1 MALNQFPRKKRPM
14 ASMSKQGRT
23 IGGAPA
29 GAARGSHSATAR
41 TNLLAWHR
49 KSLPQLR
56 PSKFGCAGANL
67 AGINHFAMDRTRPC
81 ERGTKMGV
89 LINGVWTEGELPQ
102 EYADGGRFKRAESQF
117 RDRITADGS
126 SGFKAE
132 PGRYHLYVAHGCP
145 WAHRTLIYR
154 ALKKLDGLISVAYSV
169 PGLKKTGWTFEDDP
183 RFPDCTPDTVNGFH
197 YLHEA
202 YVATDKNYTG
212 KVTVPTLWDK
222 KTKRIVNNE
231 SSEIVRML
239 DTEFNAITG
248 NKTEYY
254 PAALRTKIDAI
265 NDRIYNDV
273 NNGVYRCGF
282 AKSQAAYE
290 EAFDSLFATLDNL
303 EQQLSRQRYLVGSQI
318 TEADWR
324 LFPTLVRF
332 DVAYFSIFKCNQK
345 RVADYPNL
353 SNYMRELYQM
363 PGVAVTVKPRYYV
376 INYYSI
382 AKLNPTEI
390 IPKGT
395 PVDLGLP
402 HDRERLAA

>member
-1 MALNQFPRKKRPM
+1 
-14 ASMSKQGRT
+14 
-23 IGGAPA
+23 
-29 GAARGSHSATAR
+29 
-41 TNLLAWHR
+41 
-49 KSLPQLR
+49 
-56 PSKFGCAGANL
+56 
-67 AGINHFAMDRTRPC
+67 
-81 ERGTKMGV
+81 MGV
-89 LINGVWTEGELPQ
+89 LINGVWTDGELPQ
-102 EYADGGRFKRAESQF
+102 EYGDGGRFKRAESRF

-154 ALKKLDGLISVAYSV
+154 ALKKLDGLISVAYSI
-169 PGLKKTGWTFEDDP
+169 PGLKKTGWAFEDDP
-183 RFPDCTPDTVNGFH
+183 RFPDCTPDAVNGFH
-197 YLHEA
+197 CLYEA
-202 YVATDKNYTG
+202 YIATDKNYTG

-222 KTKRIVNNE
+222 KSKRIVNNK
-231 SSEIVRML
+231 SSEIIRML

-248 NKTEYY
+248 NRTEYY
-254 PAALRTKIDAI
+254 PPALRAKIDAM
-265 NDRIYNDV
+265 NELIYNNV

-290 EAFDSLFATLDNL
+290 EAYDGLFATLDNL
-303 EQQLSRQRYLVGSQI
+303 EERLSRQRYLVADQI

-345 RVADYPNL
+345 RIADYPNL
-353 SNYMRELYQM
+353 SNYMRELCQM
-363 PGVAVTVKPRYYV
+363 PGVADTVKPRYYV

-395 PVDLGLP
+395 PVDLGQP
-402 HDRERLAA
+402 HDRARLAA